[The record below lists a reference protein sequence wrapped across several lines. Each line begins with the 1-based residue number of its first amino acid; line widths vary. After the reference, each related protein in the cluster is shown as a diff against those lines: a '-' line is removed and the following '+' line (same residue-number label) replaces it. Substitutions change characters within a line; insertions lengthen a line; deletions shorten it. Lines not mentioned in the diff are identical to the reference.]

1 MIINNDTICQT
12 DTNVL
17 ISLMLTSE
25 YDYEVLT
32 NADNEKY
39 VKVKFKG
46 GTVFKLANVSDFVIN
61 DLIEEDN

>member
-1 MIINNDTICQT
+1 MIVNNDTVCQT

-46 GTVFKLANVSDFVIN
+46 GTVFELSNVSDFVIN
-61 DLIEEDN
+61 DLIEEEK

>member
-1 MIINNDTICQT
+1 MIVNNDTVCQT

-46 GTVFKLANVSDFVIN
+46 GTVFELSNVSDFVIN